1 MLELLVDPHAWAS
14 LVTLAALEIVLG
26 IDNIIFLSI
35 VTGRLPP
42 AQQPAARRIGLLLA
56 LLMRVA
62 LLLSITWIIGL
73 TAPAFVLFG
82 HTVSSRDLVLGGGG
96 LFLLAKGTMEIHH
109 TLEGQDAQGGGRTT
123 SFAAAIVQIVL
134 LDLVFSLDSVISAV
148 GIADHVEI
156 MVAAV
161 TIAIL
166 VMLLAA
172 ESVGAFVN
180 RHPTIKMLAL
190 AFLLLV
196 GTALVADALH
206 VHIPRGY
213 LYFAIAFS
221 AGVETLNL
229 LVRRRAGSGRGDAPA
244 N

>member
-14 LVTLAALEIVLG
+14 LATLAALEIVLG

-35 VTGRLPP
+35 VTGRLPET
-42 AQQPAARRIGLLLA
+42 QQPAARRIGFLLA
-56 LLMRVA
+56 LLLRVA
-62 LLLSITWIIGL
+62 LLLSITWIIEL
-73 TAPAFVLFG
+73 TAPAFVLFD
-82 HTVSSRDLVLGGGG
+82 HTVSWRDMVLGGGG

-109 TLEGQDAQGGGRTT
+109 TLEGRDANGGGRTT
-123 SFAAAIVQIVL
+123 SFVAAIVQIVL
-134 LDLVFSLDSVISAV
+134 LDLVFSLDSVITAV
-148 GIADHVEI
+148 GMADHVEI

-166 VMLLAA
+166 VMLVAA
-172 ESVGAFVN
+172 EPVSAFVK
-180 RHPTIKMLAL
+180 RHPTVKMLAL

-229 LVRRRAGSGRGDAPA
+229 LVRCRAGSGRGDVPEV
-244 N
+244 

>member
-1 MLELLVDPHAWAS
+1 MLELLVDPRAWAS
-14 LVTLAALEIVLG
+14 LLTLAALEIVLG

-35 VTGRLPP
+35 VTTRLPV

-56 LLMRVA
+56 LVMRVA
-62 LLLSITWIIGL
+62 LLLSITWIVGL
-73 TAPAFVLFG
+73 TAPAFSLLG
-82 HTVSSRDLVLGGGG
+82 HTVSWRDLVLGGGG

-109 TLEGQDAQGGGRTT
+109 TLEGQEAAGAGRTT
-123 SFAAAIVQIVL
+123 SFAGAIVQIVL
-134 LDLVFSLDSVISAV
+134 LDLVFSLDSVITAV
-148 GIADHVEI
+148 GMAEHVEV

-161 TIAIL
+161 VLAIL
-166 VMLLAA
+166 VMLVAA
-172 ESVGAFVN
+172 EPVSAFVN
-180 RHPTIKMLAL
+180 RHPTVKMLAL

-229 LVRRRAGSGRGDAPA
+229 LARRRSGAARGRAPA
-244 N
+244 A